1 MALQKELHQLQQ
13 HILLVKHAAHQHGVE
28 HTSKLGSML
37 YDDGIALPA
46 DNNSSDVDLISQQD
60 DAHSEAADLELL
72 SEAHAQES
80 DSDTVKNA
88 SSRREMPHRTH
99 HQTQQTLV
107 SP

>member
-37 YDDGIALPA
+37 YDDGIALAA
-46 DNNSSDVDLISQQD
+46 DINSSDVVLISQQD
-60 DAHSEAADLELL
+60 DAHSEAAELL

-80 DSDTVKNA
+80 DSDTVRNA

-99 HQTQQTLV
+99 HQTQQTSV